1 MITNERTL
9 GFGANINRGVAAT
22 TAPLVI
28 ASNSDIEVTP
38 GAVDAL
44 TRFVEAHP
52 RCGIA
57 APQLQYPDG
66 RWQPSRRSFPTIR
79 GTLVRRTPL
88 RRLLHPEQR
97 QRDHYLL
104 DEQPSEPALSDW
116 FLGAFLLL
124 RREMLE
130 QLGGL
135 DEGYHLYGED
145 IDLAYRARKA
155 GWERWYVPERGR
167 RPPPPGPDRPPLLH
181 APDALALAQHR
192 PVRSQAPREPPRPLA
207 GAWTSSRSRSNRY
220 PGAND
225 TCAPSCRV
233 SAWPNCDGE
242 NVGSMCTVTVNG
254 PLGVGSLNKWPR
266 PLCSVD
272 VRVAI
277 AWPVRAP
284 RSGIS

>member
-1 MITNERTL
+1 M
-9 GFGANINRGVAAT
+9 AAT
-22 TAPLVI
+22 SAPYVI

-38 GAVDAL
+38 SAVAEL
-44 TRFVEAHP
+44 TDFAEAHP

-97 QRDHYLL
+97 QRQHYLL
-104 DEQPSEPALSDW
+104 DERPEEPAPSDW

-155 GWERWYVPERGR
+155 GWERWYVPGRRR
-167 RPPPPGPDRPPLLH
+167 RPPPPGPHRPSVLH
-181 APDALALAQHR
+181 AADDLALAQHR
-192 PVRSQAPREPPRPLA
+192 SASFASTRRACADFSAA
-207 GAWTSSRSRSNRY
+207 TNGA
-220 PGAND
+220 A
-225 TCAPSCRV
+225 SCR
-233 SAWPNCDGE
+233 S
-242 NVGSMCTVTVNG
+242 
-254 PLGVGSLNKWPR
+254 
-266 PLCSVD
+266 
-272 VRVAI
+272 
-277 AWPVRAP
+277 
-284 RSGIS
+284 